1 MAIEDKTNSYQEFI
15 NKVTKIRNDRKKLY
29 GDSWMESE
37 DWELLAQIKNKVGR
51 LQEFIINHK
60 DEKIYESK
68 IDTIVDLI
76 NYALFLGANLEETKK

>member
-1 MAIEDKTNSYQEFI
+1 MAIEDKRDTYQEFI
-15 NKVTKIRNDRKKLY
+15 AKVTEIRNERRKLY

-37 DWELLAQIKNKVGR
+37 DWELLAQIKAKVGR

>member
-1 MAIEDKTNSYQEFI
+1 MAIEDKRDTYQEFI
-15 NKVTKIRNDRKKLY
+15 AKVTEIRNERRKLY

>member
-1 MAIEDKTNSYQEFI
+1 VAIEDKRDTYQEFI
-15 NKVTKIRNDRKKLY
+15 AKVTEIRNERRKLY

>member
-1 MAIEDKTNSYQEFI
+1 VAIEDKTNSYQEFI